1 MDIRLKEGT
10 DASGGGDE
18 KKHGSAARK
27 NYMSH
32 NNGFFTADLI
42 DTPIYDQDMMDSLLD
57 GIVQNIYIEME
68 KQHMTTRGLGEM
80 AGINYSHLCNL
91 FGGRAN
97 IGLTALIKLSYAL
110 HMSPCDLFPYDINKR
125 KTNAQRFDEITK
137 GLDIQSSNFILN
149 MAADYAKECRRLG
162 RRPQV

>member
-1 MDIRLKEGT
+1 MDIPTEKIA
-10 DASGGGDE
+10 DVSDCGDE
-18 KKHGSAARK
+18 KSSGLAVRK

-32 NNGFFTADLI
+32 SNRFFTADLI
-42 DTPIYDQDMMDSLLD
+42 DTPIYNKDMMDSLLA

-68 KQHMTTRGLGEM
+68 KQHMTVRGLGEI

-91 FGGRAN
+91 FGGRTK

-110 HMSPCDLFPYDINKR
+110 HLSPCDLFPYDENKR
-125 KTNAQRFDEITK
+125 KTNGQRFNEITK

-162 RRPQV
+162 RK